1 MFILHVALGGCLK
14 APPIDFGITADSGG
28 HLAYVMDA
36 ALAQAK
42 LPAGHRVTIVT
53 RRFAEADLHPS
64 HDVAHEVVAER
75 VTIDRVASHSPR
87 YLEKEA
93 LTAELPSFV
102 DAFLTYLG
110 DLPGLPDVIHAHFAD
125 AVTVAVAARRRFGI
139 PFVYTPHALAIDKR
153 AQGLDDGDL
162 DARIADERQA
172 IVAANAMIVS
182 SRDEADRQ
190 VQAYGVKVDGRI
202 HCIAPGVPQR
212 ADIAGEGGRT
222 LVDDVEQA
230 FDRPVLP
237 IILAIARPVAK
248 KNLAG
253 LVRAYASDPAL
264 RDMANLVV
272 LAGQDDGRSSVEERS
287 VRDELQRLCADPAL
301 RGRVALPRRHDA
313 ADVTALYRRAARG
326 GVFVNPALH
335 EPFGL
340 TLIEAAEAGVPV
352 VATRHGGPAEI
363 VATVG
368 HGVLVDPRD
377 PAAIAAAC
385 RRVIG
390 DAAAHAR
397 YRAAALAN
405 HDRYDWTRY
414 AEQAVAVY
422 AGLHRRPMLLAC
434 DIDHT
439 LTGCR
444 VGAEA
449 FAHWRR
455 SGAMHVVVAT
465 GRSFA
470 DARAVLAQWRLPEPD
485 AFITDVGTRIM
496 LAGED
501 GGWQACDAY
510 AAGLDADW
518 DLAAVR
524 AALAPLALTPQP
536 VATDGPHKLSF
547 FGTAAAAAAIRT
559 ALTTAGLSAH
569 VIFSHGR
576 LIDVLA
582 PGGGKA
588 AAIAAYAG
596 RLGLTLADC
605 VAAGDS
611 GNDADML
618 ERCGGA
624 IVVGNAGE
632 ELASLTPRPGLYRA
646 ERHHA
651 AGVMEG
657 LGRLGLA
664 GMARGSA

>member
-1 MFILHVALGGCLK
+1 
-14 APPIDFGITADSGG
+14 
-28 HLAYVMDA
+28 MDA
-36 ALAQAK
+36 ALAQAR
-42 LPAGHRVTIVT
+42 LDAGHRVTIVT
-53 RRFAEADLHPS
+53 RRFAEADLDSRHALAREI
-64 HDVAHEVVAER
+64 VADR
-75 VTIDRVASHSPR
+75 VTIDRIASDSPR

-93 LTAELPSFV
+93 LAAELPSFIA
-102 DAFLTYLG
+102 AFL
-110 DLPGLPDVIHAHFAD
+110 DHIARLPERPDVIHAHFAD
-125 AVTVAVAARRRFGI
+125 AVAVAVAARRRFGI

-162 DARIADERQA
+162 DARITVERQA
-172 IVAANAMIVS
+172 IVSANALIVS

-190 VQAYGVKVDGRI
+190 VRAYGVAVDGRI

-212 ADIAGEGGRT
+212 QEPAGASTAT
-222 LVDDVEQA
+222 LVDRFGQL
-230 FDRPVLP
+230 FDRPDLP
-237 IILAIARPVAK
+237 IVLAIARPVAK

-253 LVRAYASDPAL
+253 LVRAYAGDAAL
-264 RDMANLVV
+264 RDLANLVI
-272 LAGQDDGRSSVEERS
+272 LAGQDDGRSSVEERA
-287 VRDELQRLCADPAL
+287 VRDDLHRLCAMPAL
-301 RGRVALPRRHDA
+301 RGRVILPPRHDA
-313 ADVTALYRRAARG
+313 ADVTALYRRAAQG

-352 VATRHGGPAEI
+352 VATRHGGPVEI
-363 VATVG
+363 LATVG
-368 HGVLVDPRD
+368 HGLLVDPRD
-377 PAAIAAAC
+377 AAGIAGAC
-385 RRVIG
+385 RAVIG
-390 DAAAHAR
+390 DPAAHAR

-414 AEQAVAVY
+414 AREATAVY
-422 AGLHRRPMLLAC
+422 AGLDRRPMLLAC

-439 LTGCR
+439 LTGCSA
-444 VGAEA
+444 GAAA
-449 FAHWRR
+449 FAQWRR
-455 SGAMHVVVAT
+455 SAPMHVVVAT

-470 DARAVLAQWRLPEPD
+470 EARAVLAQWQLPEPD

-496 LAGED
+496 LAEAD
-501 GGWQACDAY
+501 GAWRSCDAY
-510 AAGLDADW
+510 AAALDADW
-518 DLAAVR
+518 DLTAVR
-524 AALAPLALTPQP
+524 DAIAPLGLVPQP
-536 VATDGPHKLSF
+536 AATAGPHKLSF
-547 FGTAAAAAAIRT
+547 FGTAAQAVAIRK
-559 ALTTAGLSAH
+559 ALASADLSAH
-569 VIFSHGR
+569 VVFSHGR

-582 PGGGKA
+582 PRGGKA

-646 ERHHA
+646 KRHHA

-657 LGRLGLA
+657 LGRLGLTD
-664 GMARGSA
+664 GRRGAA